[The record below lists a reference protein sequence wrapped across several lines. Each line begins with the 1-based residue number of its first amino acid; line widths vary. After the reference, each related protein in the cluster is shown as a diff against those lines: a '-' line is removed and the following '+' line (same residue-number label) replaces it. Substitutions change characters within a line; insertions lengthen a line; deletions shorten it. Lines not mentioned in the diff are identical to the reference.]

1 LWQRQ
6 EAEKESRL
14 KKNAHQVLND
24 SICVRVR
31 TYVFLKCECRPLRPR
46 DGNGVF
52 KNPASV
58 NTGTADEQGDQQ
70 PPKLPLVQKHKPSS
84 PAMILDDTADIDA
97 ELERPKMRMQTIA
110 DQLNEMRMQTIA
122 DNEIHSAQ
130 FPNAHP
136 AHSNLPHTYIPH
148 NDHPTPH
155 AHSFD
160 PPSHYVYPPNA
171 YPPNAYPPNA
181 YPPNAYPSHP
191 YTPHAY
197 SPYAFLPHAHPP
209 IAYPPLA
216 YAPHAYAPNANNAPH
231 YRYHQLPP
239 STEISN
245 YPYGYVDETRIRRE
259 ERMNAILQLKE
270 QEIKELRQKEYIRN
284 G

>member
-1 LWQRQ
+1 
-6 EAEKESRL
+6 
-14 KKNAHQVLND
+14 VD
-24 SICVRVR
+24 
-31 TYVFLKCECRPLRPR
+31 
-46 DGNGVF
+46 
-52 KNPASV
+52 
-58 NTGTADEQGDQQ
+58 TGTADEQGDQQ
-70 PPKLPLVQKHKPSS
+70 PPKLPSVQKHKPSTPATILEEKQQPTAKVPTDQQQPPPSVPMDIQSS
-84 PAMILDDTADIDA
+84 PTLVLSDNRVSTTVTKGRATETAAIDA
-97 ELERPKMRMQTIA
+97 ELERLKMRMQTIA
-110 DQLNEMRMQTIA
+110 DQLNEQKQ

-171 YPPNAYPPNA
+171 YPPNAYPPIA